1 MIASSGRAVE
11 RSSGRATIVIPRK
24 VGIVDNRSLTV
35 EDRNLKELGIKV
47 RTQ

>member
-1 MIASSGRAVE
+1 
-11 RSSGRATIVIPRK
+11 